1 MLFILLLQLS
11 DNNIRFLA
19 SLGMTDSKVFLG
31 VVGCLAVKSPDNQL
45 HRTHKMLTVML
56 NAVKNLFFNI
66 IYTYTY
72 NNISQ
77 YQKIYYFCKIN

>member
-11 DNNIRFLA
+11 NNIIRFLA
-19 SLGMTDSKVFLG
+19 SFGMTDSNVFLG

-45 HRTHKMLTVML
+45 HRTHKMLTVIL
-56 NAVKNLFFNI
+56 NEVKNLFFNI

-72 NNISQ
+72 NNISK